1 MDSMKRRERRA
12 ATPEEAR
19 ALANPLRLRIL
30 RLSLD
35 QALTNKQLAER
46 LDRDPCTVLHH
57 VRTLVR
63 TGFLAAEA
71 VRQGERGA
79 LEKPYR
85 ATGNSWTLSV
95 GDALGRPTGGEASS
109 AEAMLEAFR
118 AEFEEAGPDSAR
130 DFTRLALTLNK
141 ASLEELE
148 TRLGVVLDEFADRPH
163 DPDGEP
169 LGLLVAIH
177 RLKPDQPPGSGG
189 VAPTS

>member
-1 MDSMKRRERRA
+1 V
-12 ATPEEAR
+12 
-19 ALANPLRLRIL
+19 
-30 RLSLD
+30 
-35 QALTNKQLAER
+35 
-46 LDRDPCTVLHH
+46 DRDLGRHLHQRLG
-57 VRTLVR
+57 VVEDDLDAGPDEV
-63 TGFLAAEA
+63 
-71 VRQGERGA
+71 
-79 LEKPYR
+79 
-85 ATGNSWTLSV
+85 V